1 MSIAIERLAASV
13 RRDDRLG
20 ASMAQ
25 AFRDEP
31 NFAFML
37 PDHSSRERPLQW
49 FFGSFLLRLGIRHGE
64 VYATHDRDGAA
75 VWMHPASRV
84 AFLDAVRA
92 GALALPFH
100 FGLANARRSLAVGEQ
115 LDRIRKTAAP
125 EMHWYLAALGVRPAA
140 QGRGIGTALLH
151 PLLARADADGTPCY
165 LETFRERAAVF
176 YRRLGFEVVHTDAA
190 LGRGPS
196 FWCMTRRPARIPNG

>member
-1 MSIAIERLAASV
+1 MNIAIERLAASV

-20 ASMAQ
+20 ASMAL

-37 PDHSSRERPLQW
+37 PDHPSRERPLEW
-49 FFGSFLLRLGIRHGE
+49 FFGSFLLQLGIRRGE
-64 VYATHDRDGAA
+64 VYATRDRDGGA
-75 VWMHPASRV
+75 VWMRPSSRV

-92 GALALPFH
+92 GAFALPFH

-115 LDRIRKTAAP
+115 LDQIRKTAAP

-140 QGRGIGTALLH
+140 QGRGIGTALLQ
-151 PLLARADADGTPCY
+151 PVLARADAGGMPCY

-176 YRRLGFEVVHTDAA
+176 YQRMGFEIVQTHAA
-190 LGRGPS
+190 RGGGPT
-196 FWCMTRRPARIPNG
+196 FWCMARRAGGAR